1 MEYHPKKCQV
11 TNITSKRNIIS
22 HKYNIHGHT
31 LEVVDSAKYLGL
43 NIHKSLKW
51 NDHINQVT
59 KKAIS
64 TLAFLRRN
72 LHHFPRPTKSLC
84 YLTLI
89 RPLTEYSAVIWDPH
103 TVENIRK
110 LELIQRRTTRMVYAD
125 YQTTSSVSTM
135 LNQLQWT
142 TLQEHRAQAKACM
155 MYRVVNQLIDIP
167 SQILVPT
174 ISPRGNNIIFL
185 VPYART
191 LIYQKSFFPDGICI
205 WNSLP
210 SEAVKAPSIVCFKS
224 QIQAT
229 TIRH

>member
-1 MEYHPKKCQV
+1 M
-11 TNITSKRNIIS
+11 
-22 HKYNIHGHT
+22 
-31 LEVVDSAKYLGL
+31 VDSAKYLGL
-43 NIHKSLKW
+43 SMHKSLKW

-59 KKAIS
+59 KKANS
-64 TLAFLRRN
+64 TLAFLGRN
-72 LHHFPRPTKSLC
+72 LHHCPRPTKSLC

-103 TVENIRK
+103 TAENIRK
-110 LELIQRRTTRMVYAD
+110 LEMIQRRAARMVYVD

-135 LNQLQWT
+135 LNQLQRT
-142 TLQEHRAQAKACM
+142 TLQERRAQAKACM
-155 MYRVVNQLIDIP
+155 MYRVDIP

-174 ISPRGNNIIFL
+174 ISPTGNNITFL
-185 VPYART
+185 VPYVRT
-191 LIYQKSFFPDGICI
+191 IIYQISFFPDGIRI

-210 SEAVKAPSIVCFKS
+210 SQAVIAPSIDCFKF

>member
-1 MEYHPKKCQV
+1 M
-11 TNITSKRNIIS
+11 
-22 HKYNIHGHT
+22 
-31 LEVVDSAKYLGL
+31 YLGL
-43 NIHKSLKW
+43 SIHKSLKW
-51 NDHINQVT
+51 NGHINQVT
-59 KKAIS
+59 KKANS
-64 TLAFLRRN
+64 TLAVLRRN
-72 LHHFPRPTKSLC
+72 LHHCPRPTKSLC
-84 YLTLI
+84 YLILI
-89 RPLTEYSAVIWDPH
+89 RPLTDYSAVIWDLH

-110 LELIQRRTTRMVYAD
+110 LEMIQRRASRMVYAD

-135 LNQLQWT
+135 LCQLQWT
-142 TLQEHRAQAKACM
+142 TMQERRAQAKACM

-174 ISPRGNNIIFL
+174 ISSRGNNITFL

-191 LIYQKSFFPDGICI
+191 LIYQISFCPDGIRI

-210 SEAVKAPSIVCFKS
+210 SEAVKVPSIDCFKF